1 MVFGGHFLYI
11 SESTLPT
18 TGLHPCDHIQPQGP
32 GGREEELLLAL
43 LVPQLN
49 QGSKDWTLSGSLLD
63 QSAAPPLCQYDQGY
77 SMVRMGDMK
86 L

>member
-1 MVFGGHFLYI
+1 M
-11 SESTLPT
+11 
-18 TGLHPCDHIQPQGP
+18 GLRPRDHIHAWERCPQGP
-32 GGREEELLLAL
+32 GGREEELLLAFP
-43 LVPQLN
+43 VAQLK